1 MTYAFRSI
9 LTLAKF
15 RSINTSKQIKNA
27 KQSHKSYFKVE
38 DTNNKAFD
46 LSYHDPYLKF
56 Y

>member
-1 MTYAFRSI
+1 MQI
-9 LTLAKF
+9 DPLTLQNK
-15 RSINTSKQIKNA
+15 SKNA